1 MKVKKSLK
9 LFLACFCTTAMLF
22 TGCAD
27 KTGVPAS
34 TEAQNQTPE
43 AAFDQLSQD
52 IFRNYAGSDT
62 LTLSFTLKDP
72 PAFGIQM
79 DEVTWGEISITDE
92 DLEADKAELQSYLDR
107 LNEITGLKDER
118 AVDYDVLKYSLEADL
133 EGFNY
138 IFQPNNLSPLIG
150 FQSQLPINLAEYH
163 FDDKTDV
170 EDYLALLNS
179 LGGYVDQILAFENKK
194 VENGYGMCKAA
205 VQASIEECQ
214 NYIENPETNLL
225 IEVFPDNLTE
235 LTDLSEEEKNAYIEK
250 NKDAVLNSVI
260 PAYQKI
266 IDSLTAQLDTAPENG
281 SLASYENGLE
291 YYKYLLKSSVG
302 TDKTPEELIEMTES
316 QMGDSLFAM
325 AMIMS
330 KNPQVLDDAAAAEY
344 SMSDPAEI
352 VEHFK
357 STFTAEQMPEPP
369 EVSYTLKNVHESM
382 SENLSPAMYFIPR
395 IDDISNNQIYLN
407 LNENYANALM
417 PTLAHEGYPG
427 HMYQYTYY
435 LNTHPN
441 PIRKACECLG
451 YVEGWASYVE
461 NMSYSY
467 CGFSED
473 LAEVLRLNNSTF
485 ALNLYCRLDLG
496 IHYEG
501 WSLEKTKEFLK
512 TYLDLDDETL
522 QTIYEDVL
530 FNPTNYMVYGIGMDE
545 IQELKTN
552 ARDNLGES
560 FDIKEFHREFL
571 DLGPAPFPVIRKYM
585 PETSVQETTDETK

>member
-1 MKVKKSLK
+1 
-9 LFLACFCTTAMLF
+9 MLI
-22 TGCAD
+22 
-27 KTGVPAS
+27 
-34 TEAQNQTPE
+34 QN
-43 AAFDQLSQD
+43 
-52 IFRNYAGSDT
+52 
-62 LTLSFTLKDP
+62 
-72 PAFGIQM
+72 
-79 DEVTWGEISITDE
+79 
-92 DLEADKAELQSYLDR
+92 
-107 LNEITGLKDER
+107 
-118 AVDYDVLKYSLEADL
+118 
-133 EGFNY
+133 
-138 IFQPNNLSPLIG
+138 
-150 FQSQLPINLAEYH
+150 H
-163 FDDKTDV
+163 
-170 EDYLALLNS
+170 
-179 LGGYVDQILAFENKK
+179 
-194 VENGYGMCKAA
+194 
-205 VQASIEECQ
+205 
-214 NYIENPETNLL
+214 
-225 IEVFPDNLTE
+225 
-235 LTDLSEEEKNAYIEK
+235 
-250 NKDAVLNSVI
+250 
-260 PAYQKI
+260 
-266 IDSLTAQLDTAPENG
+266 
-281 SLASYENGLE
+281 
-291 YYKYLLKSSVG
+291 YKYLLKSSVG

-344 SMSDPAEI
+344 SKSAPAEI

-417 PTLAHEGYPG
+417 PTLALEGYPG

-571 DLGPAPFPVIRKYM
+571 DLGPAPFPVIR
-585 PETSVQETTDETK
+585 